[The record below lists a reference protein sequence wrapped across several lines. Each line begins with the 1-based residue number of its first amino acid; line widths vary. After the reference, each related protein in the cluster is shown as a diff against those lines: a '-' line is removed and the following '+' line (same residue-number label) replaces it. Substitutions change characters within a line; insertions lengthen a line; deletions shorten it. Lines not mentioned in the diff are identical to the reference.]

1 MRRMAIALTAA
12 ALLVSAGLSAQA
24 PNFAGKWTLV
34 PPPDAAAGGGG
45 GGKGGGKGGGGGGA
59 FCGMECTITQDAKA
73 LTVARMAGGAEV
85 KATYN
90 LDGSASKNSM
100 SFGGNTVE
108 STSTAKADGGKLVIT
123 TKQQGQAGEVTR
135 TTTLSLDAGN
145 LKVETTGPGREGTP
159 QTTTQTYKKG

>member
-1 MRRMAIALTAA
+1 MAIALTAA

-24 PNFAGKWTLV
+24 PSIAGKWTLV

-45 GGKGGGKGGGGGGA
+45 GGKGGKGGGGGGA

-73 LTVARMAGGAEV
+73 LTVSRMAGGNEV
-85 KATYN
+85 KSTYN

-108 STSTAKADGGKLVIT
+108 STSTAKVDGGKIVIT

-135 TTTLSLDAGN
+135 TTTLSLDAGS
-145 LKVETTGPGREGTP
+145 LKVESTGPGREGTP
-159 QTTTQTYKKG
+159 VTTTQSYKKG